1 MPTAKVPDGVQLDL
15 GDRSLVLVGM
25 MGAGKTTIGRRLASR
40 IGLPFTDVD
49 SEIEK
54 AAGQSVADIF
64 AQYGEE
70 HFRAGEQRVFLRL
83 LEEGPRVLAS
93 GGGAF
98 MSDVIRDHI
107 ARHGISIWL
116 KADFDILYKRVRRRS
131 HRPLLKTS
139 DPEKVLRD
147 LITAR
152 DPIYAKSNITAHSR
166 DVPHDQVVSEII
178 DAIADYLDNESAPA
192 IRREQTS

>member
-1 MPTAKVPDGVQLDL
+1 MPFAKVPGGARPGL

-25 MGAGKTTIGRRLASR
+25 MGAGKTTIGRRLAAR
-40 IGLPFTDVD
+40 AGLPFIDAD

-64 AQYGEE
+64 AQYGED

-83 LEEGPRVLAS
+83 LEAGPCVLAS

-98 MSDVIRDHI
+98 MSETIRNHI

-116 KADFDILYKRVRRRS
+116 KADFDTLYKRVRRRS
-131 HRPLLKTS
+131 HRPLLKS
-139 DPEKVLRD
+139 GNPEKVLRD
-147 LITAR
+147 LISTR
-152 DPIYAKSNITAHSR
+152 DPVYAQANIIAHSR
-166 DVPHDQVVSEII
+166 DVPHDQVVSEI
-178 DAIADYLDNESAPA
+178 LVA
-192 IRREQTS
+192 IRDYFDDEPTPALQQAPTP